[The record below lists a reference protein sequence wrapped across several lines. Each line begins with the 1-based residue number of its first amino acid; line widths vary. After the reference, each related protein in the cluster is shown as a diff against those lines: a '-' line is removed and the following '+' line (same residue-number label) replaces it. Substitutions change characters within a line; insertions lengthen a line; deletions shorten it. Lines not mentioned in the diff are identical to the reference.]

1 MHDYGI
7 TMLAI
12 LNKVKESIMKVVKF
26 LEDFFFDRFYENNWK
41 CSKRTARDVSFL
53 VSY

>member
-26 LEDFFFDRFYENNWK
+26 LEDFFLIDFTRIIENAAK
-41 CSKRTARDVSFL
+41 EQQEM
-53 VSY
+53 